1 MRNIML
7 HNRHLFF
14 FACLLLIIAALRV
27 STVHADGVFVWN
39 KGADIHQ
46 PAQKAIIYFEGTK
59 EVMILQVK
67 YEGPP
72 RDFAWVV
79 PLPSKPDVV
88 VIDANKS
95 PFEEISLYTQL
106 RMRWGGR
113 GKGLQTEQVTVLER
127 KVVGVYDIAILAASD
142 ADALSVWVNKNGYTF
157 PKKRRDV
164 LEYYTK
170 KSWFYVAMRI
180 DRKALK
186 SDEVKKLSTGEL
198 QPIRFSFA
206 SKEMVYPLKISSI
219 NAGETKVLLYILSDA
234 PMVVKNEQEEDRLS
248 IEQNITH
255 YSIFDSRFTDL
266 KYGTF
271 RKVSS
276 EELPFTWEALELPS
290 NARLSLCRYEAVYK
304 TEQMKDDLTF
314 VRFEPFPYWEKK
326 LRIHQKNDDSYHLKW
341 PIAFFA
347 NNDVN
352 MLRKYAK
359 DEDEELRQAVAENE
373 FTPTDILTMLAM
385 DNSKAIRRSVAQN
398 ISTPPK
404 VLHKLSDDSSF
415 NVQEAVASNISV
427 TAEILKKLATNNN
440 SNVRAAVANNP
451 GTQAEILA
459 ELSKDENWY
468 VRAKVAS
475 HLNTPVRV
483 LRSLANDTD
492 DSVRCNVAENP
503 NTPKHMLRLLARDK
517 NSIVRYRI
525 VCNPNTPIDVLEVL
539 TNDTEKN
546 ISQNASRLLA
556 QRNTEAGKSE

>member
-7 HNRHLFF
+7 PNRHLFF
-14 FACLLLIIAALRV
+14 FAWLLLIIAALCI
-27 STVHADGVFVWN
+27 STVCADGMFVWN

-88 VIDANKS
+88 AIDANKS

-106 RMRWGGR
+106 RMQWGGR

-142 ADALSVWVNKNGYTF
+142 ADALSAWLNKNGYTF

-164 LEYYTK
+164 LEYYTRK
-170 KSWFYVAMRI
+170 NWFYVAMRI

-186 SDEVKKLSTGEL
+186 SDLVKKLSTGEL

-206 SKEMVYPLKISSI
+206 AKELVYPLKISSV
-219 NAGETKVLLYILSDA
+219 NAGETEVLLYILSDA
-234 PMVVKNEQEEDRLS
+234 PMVVKDEQEDDRLS

-255 YSIFDSRFTDL
+255 HSIFDARFTDL

-276 EELPFTWEALELPS
+276 EELPLTWEALELPKD
-290 NARLSLCRYEAVYK
+290 AKLSLCKYKAVYK
-304 TEQMKDDLTF
+304 TGQMKDDLSF
-314 VRFEPFPYWEKK
+314 VRFEPLPYWEKK
-326 LRIHQKNDDSYHLKW
+326 LRIHQKNDDSFHLKW

-359 DEDEELRQAVAENE
+359 DKDEEVRQAVAENE

-385 DNSKAIRRSVAQN
+385 DNSEAIRRGVAQN

-404 VLHKLSDDSSF
+404 VLNKLCSDSSS

-427 TAEILKKLATNNN
+427 TTEILKKLATNNN
-440 SNVRAAVANNP
+440 SNVRAAVAGNSR
-451 GTQAEILA
+451 TQVDVLV

-468 VRAKVAS
+468 VRANVAS
-475 HLNTPVRV
+475 HLNIPDDV
-483 LRSLANDTD
+483 LRSLANDKD
-492 DSVRCNVAENP
+492 DSVRCNVAENH
-503 NTPKHMLRLLARDK
+503 NTPKDMLRLLARDK
-517 NSIVRYRI
+517 NLTVRYRI
-525 VCNPNTPIDVLEVL
+525 VCNPNTPTNVLKVL
-539 TNDTEKN
+539 TNDTEKSV
-546 ISQNASRLLA
+546 SQEASRLLA
-556 QRNTEAGKSE
+556 ERNTEAGKSE